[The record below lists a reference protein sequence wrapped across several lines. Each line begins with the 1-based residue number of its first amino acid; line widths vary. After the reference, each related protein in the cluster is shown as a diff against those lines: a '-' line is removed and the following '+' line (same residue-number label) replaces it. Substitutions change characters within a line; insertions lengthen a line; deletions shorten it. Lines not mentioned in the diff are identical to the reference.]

1 MNLLVKK
8 KIGWLLAAG
17 VLLLG
22 CKEENFGLELPPDS
36 QQTELKFVEFTLPAT
51 NVYFD
56 SLRTDGQTN
65 LLVGEYTDDVSGSV
79 TTSSYAEFKFR
90 NGHLP
95 VDSIWLSD
103 SVVLHQVNY
112 SSSRLILDANEVI
125 TDEELASQHLEL
137 YELQDSIF
145 GGVLYLSNKTI
156 SKGNFVGEG
165 DISLDLPTV
174 DFSNDTLFYPIEIPL
189 DDFYGSGLFD
199 NLFDNSSAARP
210 LGFVIEGSLDNGI
223 FLYDLLSDT
232 SELLLEMTGI
242 VTDTTG
248 MDTSSDTTLI
258 ASFRLAT
265 LLNNVPIIENNFINV
280 DRDRAGSDFELIEDR
295 KELDPSFDFVYFNP
309 LAGIHPKIDLTEFLE
324 FAKSDTA
331 ENVFIQEARLSVEL
345 EENTTTGID
354 VDFARY
360 YFTNKVDDEI
370 QVNWPGIL
378 SNPFGTLMLND
389 GAYAGAQA
397 SVATHVYD
405 TTLLIYE
412 GSPTLF
418 TQLVYDNARSEVDG
432 ILVEDRPELQ
442 QLIDH
447 VQNLLLV
454 SGNPLS
460 IGNGVIRKDGIKL
473 QIFYAQLKE

>member
-1 MNLLVKK
+1 MNLLGKK

-56 SLRTDGQTN
+56 SLRTDGQSN
-65 LLVGEYTDDVSGSV
+65 LLVGTYSNDVSGSV
-79 TTSSYAEFKFR
+79 VATSYVEFRLKR
-90 NGHLP
+90 GHIP
-95 VDSIWLSD
+95 TDSIRIFRFGDTLALEDITFSAA
-103 SVVLHQVNY
+103 
-112 SSSRLILDANEVI
+112 RLILDTDGVISNEDMV
-125 TDEELASQHLEL
+125 SQRLRL

-145 GGVLYLSNKTI
+145 SGVLYLSDRTI
-156 SKGNFVGEG
+156 AKGSLVGEG
-165 DISLDLPTV
+165 NIDLDMDFV
-174 DFSNDTLFYPIEIPL
+174 DFSNDTLYYPIEIPI
-189 DDFYGSGLFD
+189 DDSFGTALFD
-199 NLFDNSSAARP
+199 NLVDNSTAVRP
-210 LGFVIEGSLDNGI
+210 LGLALESVVNNGI
-223 FLYDLLSDT
+223 FSYNLLSDT
-232 SELLLEMTGI
+232 SELILEMHGVLSDI
-242 VTDTTG
+242 SNLQNYKG
-248 MDTSSDTTLI
+248 SLDTTLTVT
-258 ASFRLAT
+258 FRMLT
-265 LLNNVPIIENNFINV
+265 SNNFINIE
-280 DRDRAGSDFELIEDR
+280 RDRSTSDFDLIEDR
-295 KELDPSFDFVYFNP
+295 KELDPSVDFVYFNP

-324 FAKSDTA
+324 FAEQE
-331 ENVFIQEARLSVEL
+331 ENVFIQEARLSIEL

-360 YFTNKVDDEI
+360 YFTRKVEDEI

-418 TQLVYDNARSEVDG
+418 TQLLYDNARSEVDG
-432 ILVEDRPELQ
+432 ILVEDRPRLQ
-442 QLIDH
+442 QSIDH

-460 IGNGVIRKDGIKL
+460 TGNGVIRKDGIKL
-473 QIFYAQLKE
+473 QIFYAQLKK